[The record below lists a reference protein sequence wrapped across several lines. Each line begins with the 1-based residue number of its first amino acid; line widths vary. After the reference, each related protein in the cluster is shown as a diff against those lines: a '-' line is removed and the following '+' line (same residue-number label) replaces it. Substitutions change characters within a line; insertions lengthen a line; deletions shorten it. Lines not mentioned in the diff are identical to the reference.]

1 MTDIVEEGI
10 VWLGERFGKIALDLI
25 TNSHWNRDKSD
36 EWSWVGENVMA
47 YTV

>member
-1 MTDIVEEGI
+1 LFDWEKDLEK
-10 VWLGERFGKIALDLI
+10 WLMDLI

-36 EWSWVGENVMA
+36 EWSWVGENVTA